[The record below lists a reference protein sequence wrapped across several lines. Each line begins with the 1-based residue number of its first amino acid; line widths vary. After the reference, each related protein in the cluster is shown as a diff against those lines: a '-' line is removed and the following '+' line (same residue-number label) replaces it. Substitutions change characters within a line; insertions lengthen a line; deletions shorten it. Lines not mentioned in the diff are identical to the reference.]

1 MICPGLEI
9 DILQEVHMRLRAV
22 TVQNFRAYLKP
33 TTMDLANFS
42 TIVGRNDVGKST
54 LLEALDIFFDNSKPD
69 FGDANINAVGSPT
82 RITCKFDELPPKVV
96 LDAQV
101 TTTLESEYLLNEDG
115 LLEIVKEYDLSAS
128 KPVARV
134 FAHAYHPVIEDCS
147 DLLQLTNAKLKARA
161 KTLGIALDDV
171 DQRVN
176 ASLRKAI
183 WASFDNLVCR
193 PQDIPLSIKDG
204 KAVWEQLHKEM
215 PTFALFRA
223 DRQSRDDDSEI
234 TDPFDL
240 AVKDAVKELETEVD
254 VIREKVQEMV
264 EKVVRRTLDKLHEM
278 DATLAAELRPVFK
291 SEPRW
296 ASFKLSL
303 LDQNGVPINKRGSG
317 VRRLILLNFFR
328 AEAERR
334 QQESDAPGII
344 YAIEEPESSQH
355 PSNQRM
361 LLTALQRLSEADR
374 TQIIIT
380 THVPGI
386 AAFVQLDSIRLI
398 DREEDGH
405 PSVKSHEDDVIRR
418 VAEQL
423 GVLDNNRVRLL
434 LFVEG
439 PTDVN
444 FFEAAFKLYRFGSI
458 VDEHRVA
465 IVPSGGGTLK
475 HWIGRR
481 YLRGF
486 GLPEVHIYDSDA
498 DQKYKDEV
506 QEVNSRGNSDWA
518 MLTSKREIENYFHPD
533 AVRDVL
539 GVDVTIDDDNDV
551 PAEIAR
557 KVHEGSDSET
567 PWISLSPEKKN
578 KKRSNAKKRLSEE
591 VMAIMTLDQ
600 LRERDPKGEIKGWV
614 TRIVE
619 SVEGSNNEP

>member
-1 MICPGLEI
+1 
-9 DILQEVHMRLRAV
+9 MRLRAV
-22 TVQNFRAYLKP
+22 TVQNFRAYLKA

-69 FGDANINAVGSPT
+69 PGDANINAGGLPT

-115 LLEIVKEYDLSAS
+115 LLEIVKEYDLGAS
-128 KPVARV
+128 KPVAKV
-134 FAHAYHPVIEDCS
+134 FAHARHPGLEGCS
-147 DLLQLTNAKLKARA
+147 DLLKLTNAKLKARA
-161 KTLGIALDDV
+161 KKLGIALDDV

-183 WASFDNLVCR
+183 WASFDNLDRR
-193 PQDIPLSIKDG
+193 PQDIPLSSTDG
-204 KAVWEQLHKEM
+204 KAVWTQLHKEL

-234 TDPFDL
+234 TDPFDM

-254 VIREKVQEMV
+254 LIKEKVQKRVGE
-264 EKVVRRTLDKLHEM
+264 VVGRTLDKLHEM

-303 LDQNGVPINKRGSG
+303 LDQNDVPINKRGSG

-334 QQESDAPGII
+334 QLESDAPGII

-355 PSNQRM
+355 PNNQRM
-361 LLTALQRLSEADR
+361 LLTALQRLSEADG

-386 AAFVQLDSIRLI
+386 AALVQLDSIRLI
-398 DREEDGH
+398 EREEDGH

-423 GVLDNNRVRLL
+423 GVLADDRVRLL

-439 PTDVN
+439 PKDVI
-444 FFEAAFKLYRFGSI
+444 FFEAALELYGFGSV

-465 IVPSGGGTLK
+465 IVPSGGGTLR
-475 HWIGRR
+475 HWIRRR

-486 GLPEVHIYDSDA
+486 GLPEVHIYDRDA
-498 DQKYKDEV
+498 DKKYKDEV
-506 QEVNSRGNSDWA
+506 QRVNSREESDWA
-518 MLTSKREIENYFHPD
+518 ALTLKREIENYFHPD
-533 AVRDVL
+533 AVRDAL
-539 GVDVTIDDDNDV
+539 GVDVMIDDDNDV
-551 PAEIAR
+551 PEEIAR
-557 KVHEGSDSET
+557 KVHEASDSET
-567 PWISLSPEKKN
+567 PWISVSEEKKS

-591 VMAIMTLDQ
+591 VMARMTLAQ
-600 LRERDPKGEIKGWV
+600 LQERDPEGEIEGWV
-614 TRIVE
+614 TRIVG
-619 SVEGSNNEP
+619 SVDGRNNES